1 MGWFVNCKTRTK
13 IYSIV
18 VIMSVMMVILGTISF
33 YYNQKT
39 NEQLNNLYS
48 DKLMSI
54 RYIYDVR
61 VQIEAEEK
69 TLITLALETDKNG
82 NKTQLDTLQKE
93 IESFNSSLAAF
104 QSLSTDSYE
113 TQRFP
118 KIMQD
123 VSIFDNEKQKVINL
137 AATGN
142 YQGAYQAYKENV
154 QPLFDQMNTYLKEL
168 SDYNIKEADDTKNLN
183 DHENVIAQRVLLGIP
198 LITLVLS
205 IILAYFITRLIV
217 NPLNNIVELAERV
230 AEGDLAIEQQA
241 IASKDEVGKLSV
253 AFNRMIANLH
263 SLVLKISQSSQRVS
277 ASSEEL
283 LAITEENSSAVT
295 QIAATISNISTG
307 AERQSTKIDHTT
319 STIEEAFASIR
330 EVSDDSTSAKV
341 LTNKTSA
348 ATKEGLEAVNK
359 AIDQMDRV
367 GEASEEVQ
375 KAIDKVALSS
385 HNINDII
392 NVISEI
398 AQQTNLLAL
407 NAAIEAAR
415 AGEKGSGFAVVAEE
429 VRKLAEQSQQ
439 AAREIT
445 VLINDN
451 QSNIENAVKTMNL
464 GVANIKDGVITVNT
478 AGTAFNQI
486 SELVEQVQTQIE
498 RIAVTI
504 QDMAVGSEQ
513 IVLSVEEIDKIS
525 NESADHVQRVSASI
539 QEQTASIEQIN
550 FSSQELAK
558 MALELEESVERFR
571 V

>member
-1 MGWFVNCKTRTK
+1 
-13 IYSIV
+13 
-18 VIMSVMMVILGTISF
+18 MSVMMVILGTISF